1 MIRGVAGLLVA
12 LGASACVND
21 PSVDYANDPSTIV
34 LDPETMFITHGT
46 EKQVFARLVDERNR
60 ATPTEFT
67 ISNVSAGLT
76 VRVDSTYRL
85 DYINGDSLSWR
96 PVQHQHRLWVGSSN
110 PQGAMGQF
118 TVTAQGISTTATAR
132 ILPADLGSG
141 LSSTSPGIGD
151 VVTLTA
157 PANVSFTDNATVAV
171 VDGNT
176 VVNAV
181 VMDRAPKSISFVP
194 FPGSTGVVRVAGV
207 TLDYAP
213 TLASRTL
220 PTAATITV
228 PEDPSSPSLSTTAPA
243 LGAPVTITAGPG
255 QQFSSNSAVSF
266 DPGGAAVVTA
276 RTATT
281 LTILPRPGSGGAAT
295 VTNVVLTDGEA
306 EVLGTF
312 TRTTSNGFT
321 TPVPAATSI
330 PVAYSSTSPAP
341 SAPVTV
347 TATGFKFLPNVS
359 FTFGGTAAL
368 VLNVSAD
375 SNTVTI
381 LPPPNVAG
389 ETAVVSNAVLE
400 FLPIVPIT
408 GLTTTPVVTTGDY
421 AAAGPGGD
429 MFSNAPV
436 INAPAEGTT
445 AFHAESG
452 TLAFGAEINPLG
464 GSNQGI
470 PRYYKLIVTE
480 AREYDIAIGWE
491 VGGDFDLYVFDEA
504 GATNLAQS
512 PSGAN
517 PESVSVEL
525 EPGTYRL
532 ILHNWRSLAA
542 TPVRVLVTVK

>member
-1 MIRGVAGLLVA
+1 MIRGVAGLMVA

-21 PSVDYANDPSTIV
+21 PSVDYANDPSKIV
-34 LDPETMFITHGT
+34 LDPHTMFVTHGT
-46 EKQVFARLVDERNR
+46 EKQVFARLADERNR
-60 ATPTEFT
+60 ATPTEFQ

-76 VRVDSTYRL
+76 VRVDSTYRM

-96 PVQHQHRLWVGSSN
+96 PVQHQHRLWVGSTN
-110 PQGAMGQF
+110 PQGAMGTF

-266 DPGGAAVVTA
+266 DPGCAAVVTA

-281 LTILPRPGSGGAAT
+281 LTILPRPGTGGAGGRHRPHA
-295 VTNVVLTDGEA
+295 A
-306 EVLGTF
+306 
-312 TRTTSNGFT
+312 RA
-321 TPVPAATSI
+321 PQPAASRQRWRCD
-330 PVAYSSTSPAP
+330 
-341 SAPVTV
+341 
-347 TATGFKFLPNVS
+347 GHQC
-359 FTFGGTAAL
+359 G
-368 VLNVSAD
+368 AD
-375 SNTVTI
+375 RWRGRG
-381 LPPPNVAG
+381 AG
-389 ETAVVSNAVLE
+389 HLHPDHKQR
-400 FLPIVPIT
+400 L
-408 GLTTTPVVTTGDY
+408 
-421 AAAGPGGD
+421 
-429 MFSNAPV
+429 
-436 INAPAEGTT
+436 
-445 AFHAESG
+445 HH
-452 TLAFGAEINPLG
+452 
-464 GSNQGI
+464 
-470 PRYYKLIVTE
+470 
-480 AREYDIAIGWE
+480 
-491 VGGDFDLYVFDEA
+491 A
-504 GATNLAQS
+504 GACRDQHPGRLQLDLACS
-512 PSGAN
+512 ECSGHRDRD
-517 PESVSVEL
+517 
-525 EPGTYRL
+525 G
-532 ILHNWRSLAA
+532 
-542 TPVRVLVTVK
+542 